1 MVLMVQMLSMG
12 PIAEGRG
19 ARVSGHDLPTVAD
32 FIGPRKPCCRPAF
45 STEEFA
51 TARLL
56 LGPMA
61 RIVAGRTSLLAG
73 ARFPTTARKER
84 EGADVEV
91 KIGITDS
98 PRELVFSS
106 AQTPAEV
113 EELVNAALGAGAHVL
128 SLTDEKGR
136 RFVVNAAKIAYVE
149 IGVADS
155 RRVGF
160 GIGSSAAKSG

>member
-1 MVLMVQMLSMG
+1 LPGFS
-12 PIAEGRG
+12 
-19 ARVSGHDLPTVAD
+19 SGHYV
-32 FIGPRKPCCRPAF
+32 
-45 STEEFA
+45 
-51 TARLL
+51 
-56 LGPMA
+56 A
-61 RIVAGRTSLLAG
+61 RIVAGRLSTSLLAG
-73 ARFPTTARKER
+73 ERFPTTTRTER

-113 EELVNAALGAGAHVL
+113 EELVNAALGAGSNVL

-149 IGVADS
+149 IGVADA

-160 GIGSSAAKSG
+160 RAG

>member
-1 MVLMVQMLSMG
+1 M
-12 PIAEGRG
+12 
-19 ARVSGHDLPTVAD
+19 LPTGFQHA
-32 FIGPRKPCCRPAF
+32 IAA
-45 STEEFA
+45 S
-51 TARLL
+51 
-56 LGPMA
+56 
-61 RIVAGRTSLLAG
+61 TSLLLEKG
-73 ARFPTTARKER
+73 FQTTTRTER

-98 PRELVFSS
+98 PRELAFSS
-106 AQTPAEV
+106 AQTPGEV
-113 EELVNAALGAGAHVL
+113 EELVNAALGAGSNVL

-160 GIGSSAAKSG
+160 GIGSGAARNG